1 MHALLGETMQQLRLR
16 LFVLLV
22 NGAGVRRGHFP
33 EVV

>member
-22 NGAGVRRGHFP
+22 NGAGVRRDISP
-33 EVV
+33 K